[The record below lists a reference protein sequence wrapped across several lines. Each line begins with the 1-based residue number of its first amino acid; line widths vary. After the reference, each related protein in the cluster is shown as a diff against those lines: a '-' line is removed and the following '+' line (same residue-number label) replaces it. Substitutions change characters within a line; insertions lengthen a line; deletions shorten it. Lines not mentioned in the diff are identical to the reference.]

1 MSFRTF
7 SITYFLKEVNQKEAD
22 TPFPYCMFLVQ
33 YYCKRINNLRK
44 ENLPTMPR
52 KTFVYPHPINAYIIK
67 QLGITVEE
75 FCELHAFSQGTVSS
89 WITRQKKIETLPISF
104 IYSLSLS
111 ASQTMDQVY
120 SDLLKL
126 QDDYLLHL
134 ERHRRTKKN
143 Y

>member
-1 MSFRTF
+1 
-7 SITYFLKEVNQKEAD
+7 
-22 TPFPYCMFLVQ
+22 
-33 YYCKRINNLRK
+33 
-44 ENLPTMPR
+44 MPR

-75 FCELHAFSQGTVSS
+75 FCELHTFFSQGTVSS
-89 WITRQKKIETLPISF
+89 WITRKKKIETLPISF
-104 IYSLSLS
+104 IYFFSLS

>member
-1 MSFRTF
+1 
-7 SITYFLKEVNQKEAD
+7 
-22 TPFPYCMFLVQ
+22 
-33 YYCKRINNLRK
+33 
-44 ENLPTMPR
+44 MPR
-52 KTFVYPHPINAYIIK
+52 KTFVYPHPINTYIIK

-89 WITRQKKIETLPISF
+89 WITRNKKIETLPVSF

-134 ERHRRTKKN
+134 KRYRRTKKIIDKEV
-143 Y
+143 

>member
-1 MSFRTF
+1 
-7 SITYFLKEVNQKEAD
+7 
-22 TPFPYCMFLVQ
+22 
-33 YYCKRINNLRK
+33 
-44 ENLPTMPR
+44 MPR

-104 IYSLSLS
+104 IYSLSSLS

-134 ERHRRTKKN
+134 ERHRRTKKLLN
-143 Y
+143 ENTFLLSYYFTTRNKNTRAMFVQHFLCFYFIKQYLLFLFLFVS

>member
-1 MSFRTF
+1 
-7 SITYFLKEVNQKEAD
+7 
-22 TPFPYCMFLVQ
+22 
-33 YYCKRINNLRK
+33 
-44 ENLPTMPR
+44 MPR

-75 FCELHAFSQGTVSS
+75 SQGTVSS
-89 WITRQKKIETLPISF
+89 WITRNKKIETLPISF

-111 ASQTMDQVY
+111 ASKTMDQVY

-134 ERHRRTKKN
+134 EHHRRTKKIIDER
-143 Y
+143 

>member
-1 MSFRTF
+1 
-7 SITYFLKEVNQKEAD
+7 
-22 TPFPYCMFLVQ
+22 
-33 YYCKRINNLRK
+33 
-44 ENLPTMPR
+44 MPR

-67 QLGITVEE
+67 YLGITVEE

-89 WITRQKKIETLPISF
+89 WITRNKKIETLPISF

-134 ERHRRTKKN
+134 KRYRRTKKIIDKEV
-143 Y
+143 

>member
-1 MSFRTF
+1 
-7 SITYFLKEVNQKEAD
+7 
-22 TPFPYCMFLVQ
+22 
-33 YYCKRINNLRK
+33 
-44 ENLPTMPR
+44 MPR

-75 FCELHAFSQGTVSS
+75 FCELHSFPQGTISS
-89 WITRQKKIETLPISF
+89 WITRNKKKIETLPVSF

-111 ASQTMDQVY
+111 ASKTMDQVY

-143 Y
+143 IDEK

>member
-1 MSFRTF
+1 MS
-7 SITYFLKEVNQKEAD
+7 
-22 TPFPYCMFLVQ
+22 
-33 YYCKRINNLRK
+33 
-44 ENLPTMPR
+44 R
-52 KTFVYPHPINAYIIK
+52 KTFVYPHPINTYIIE

-89 WITRQKKIETLPISF
+89 WITRNKKIETLPISF

-111 ASQTMDQVY
+111 ASKTMDQVY

-134 ERHRRTKKN
+134 ERYRRTKKIIDDEV
-143 Y
+143 

>member
-1 MSFRTF
+1 
-7 SITYFLKEVNQKEAD
+7 
-22 TPFPYCMFLVQ
+22 
-33 YYCKRINNLRK
+33 
-44 ENLPTMPR
+44 MPR

-67 QLGITVEE
+67 HLGLTVEQ

-89 WITRQKKIETLPISF
+89 WITRNKKIETLPISF

-111 ASQTMDQVY
+111 ASKTMDQVY

-134 ERHRRTKKN
+134 EHHRRTKKIIDEN
-143 Y
+143 

>member
-1 MSFRTF
+1 
-7 SITYFLKEVNQKEAD
+7 
-22 TPFPYCMFLVQ
+22 
-33 YYCKRINNLRK
+33 
-44 ENLPTMPR
+44 MPR

-89 WITRQKKIETLPISF
+89 WITRNKKIETLPISF

-134 ERHRRTKKN
+134 ERHRRTKKLLN
-143 Y
+143 ENTFYYLTIFYLRNKNTRAMFVQHFLCFYFIKQYLLFLFLFVS

>member
-1 MSFRTF
+1 
-7 SITYFLKEVNQKEAD
+7 
-22 TPFPYCMFLVQ
+22 
-33 YYCKRINNLRK
+33 
-44 ENLPTMPR
+44 MPR

-75 FCELHAFSQGTVSS
+75 FCELHDLSQGTISS
-89 WITRQKKIETLPISF
+89 WITRNKKIGTLPVSF

-111 ASQTMDQVY
+111 ASKSMDQVY

-134 ERHRRTKKN
+134 ERHRRTKKIIDEI
-143 Y
+143 